1 LKGGGMKNYDGWA
14 MKSFGHIMPWS
25 CQVTRKDVV
34 KWFESNND
42 LQKYPQF
49 KWRNFRKR
57 GTHKIVKVRIIEV
70 KK

>member
-1 LKGGGMKNYDGWA
+1 MKDYDGWA
-14 MKSFGHIMPWS
+14 MKSFGRIMSWS
-25 CQVTRKDVV
+25 CQATRREVI

-49 KWRNFRKR
+49 KWKNFRRR